1 MDMYRRIISPLLFAL
16 PPESAHRA
24 AVFALSH
31 APFLFPQAQVPEL
44 PITLWGR
51 RFANPVGLAAGFDKD
66 AEAWR
71 GLSRLGFGFL
81 ELGTVTPKPQP
92 GNPKPRIFRD
102 AETQSV
108 INRMGFPGKGAT
120 HFKNGLRGR
129 ESCPVPLGINI
140 GKNKATED
148 FDAIVDDYKSCIQM
162 LDGLA
167 DYFVVNVSS
176 PNTPGL
182 RALQSEEALSG
193 LLSELMRVKEA
204 QTPLLVKIAPDLSE
218 QELEEIAAVVTETAC
233 DGIVISNTTLA
244 RPDALPQGFAAEQ
257 GGLSG
262 ALLRDKSTQMIARF
276 YSLTGGKIP
285 IIGAGGV
292 SSGADAY
299 QKIRAGASLVQIY
312 TGMIFSGPY
321 VAAQTVRELAQRIAA
336 EEISDWTQIIG
347 IDSARYMR

>member
-1 MDMYRRIISPLLFAL
+1 MDMYRRIISPLLFSL
-16 PPESAHRA
+16 PPEAAHRA
-24 AVFALSH
+24 AIFALAH
-31 APFLFPQAQVPEL
+31 LPWIFPRATVPEL

-51 RFANPVGLAAGFDKD
+51 RFSNPVGLAAGFDKD

-81 ELGTVTPKPQP
+81 ELGTVTPKPQQ

-102 AETQSV
+102 SSTQSV
-108 INRMGFPGKGAT
+108 INRMGFPGKGAA
-120 HFKNGLRGR
+120 HVKNSLRGR
-129 ESCPVPLGINI
+129 ETCPVPLGINI
-140 GKNKATED
+140 GKNKASED
-148 FDAIVDDYKSCIQM
+148 FDAIIADYESCLKL

-176 PNTPGL
+176 ANTPGL
-182 RALQSEEALSG
+182 RALQSKEALSS
-193 LLSELMRVKEA
+193 LLSALMRVKDA
-204 QTPLLVKIAPDLSE
+204 QIPLLVKIAPDLSA
-218 QELEEIAAVVTETAC
+218 QELEEIAAVVAETAC
-233 DGIVISNTTLA
+233 DGVVISNTTLA
-244 RPDALPQGFAAEQ
+244 RPAVLPQGFAAEQ

-262 ALLRDKSTQMIARF
+262 ALLRDKSTEMIARF
-276 YSLTGGKIP
+276 YTLTSGTIP

-312 TGMIFSGPY
+312 SGMIFKGPY
-321 VAAQTVRELAQRIAA
+321 VAAQSVRELSQIIAA

>member
-1 MDMYRRIISPLLFAL
+1 MDIYRRVISPLLFAL
-16 PPESAHRA
+16 PPETAHRA
-24 AVFALSH
+24 AVFALAH
-31 APFLFPQAQVPEL
+31 LPFLLPRADVPEL
-44 PITLWGR
+44 PVTLWGR

-81 ELGTVTPKPQP
+81 ELGTVTPQPQP

-102 AETQSV
+102 AATESI
-108 INRMGFPGKGAT
+108 INRMGFPGKGAA
-120 HFKNGLRGR
+120 HFKKALHGR
-129 ESCPVPLGINI
+129 DICPLPLGINI

-148 FDAIVDDYKSCIQM
+148 FDAIVEDYKSCLQL

-182 RALQSEEALSG
+182 RALQSREALTG
-193 LLSELMRVKEA
+193 LLSELMQVKNA
-204 QTPLLVKIAPDLSE
+204 QIPLLVKIAPDLPE
-218 QELEEIAAVVTETAC
+218 RELEEIAAVVTETGC
-233 DGIVISNTTLA
+233 EGIVISNTTLA
-244 RPDALPQGFAAEQ
+244 RPDALQQGFAAEQ

-262 ALLRDKSTQMIARF
+262 SLLRDRSTQMIAGF
-276 YSLTGGKIP
+276 YTLTDGKVP

-312 TGMIFSGPY
+312 TAMIFKGPY
-321 VAAQTVRELAQRIAA
+321 VAAHIVRELAQMIAA
-336 EEISDWTQIIG
+336 EGISDWTQIIG

>member
-1 MDMYRRIISPLLFAL
+1 MDMYRRMISPLLFTL
-16 PPESAHRA
+16 SPETAHRA
-24 AVFALSH
+24 AVFALAH
-31 APFLFPQAQVPEL
+31 LPFLFPRAQVPEL

-51 RFANPVGLAAGFDKD
+51 RFDNPVGLAAGFDKD

-102 AETQSV
+102 SSTQSV
-108 INRMGFPGKGAT
+108 INRMGFPGKGAA
-120 HFKNGLRGR
+120 HFKDGLRGR

-148 FDAIVDDYKSCIQM
+148 FDAIVDDYKSCIRM
-162 LDGLA
+162 LGGLA

-182 RALQSEEALSG
+182 RALQSKEALSG
-193 LLSELMRVKEA
+193 LLTELMQVKDT
-204 QTPLLVKIAPDLSE
+204 QIPLLVKIAPDLSE

-244 RPDALPQGFAAEQ
+244 RPDVLPQDFAAEQ

-262 ALLRDKSTQMIARF
+262 ALLRDKATQMIARF
-276 YSLTGGKIP
+276 YALTDGEIP
-285 IIGAGGV
+285 VIGAGGV
-292 SSGADAY
+292 SSGADVY

-312 TGMIFSGPY
+312 TGMIFVGPY
-321 VAAQTVRELAQRIAA
+321 VAARAVRELSQIIAA
-336 EEISDWTQIIG
+336 EGISDWTQIIG

>member
-1 MDMYRRIISPLLFAL
+1 MDIYRRIISPLLFAF
-16 PPESAHRA
+16 PPETAHRS
-24 AVFALSH
+24 AVFALAH
-31 APFLFPQAQVPEL
+31 MPFLFPQAQVPEL

-51 RFANPVGLAAGFDKD
+51 RFVNPVGLAAGFDKD

-81 ELGTVTPKPQP
+81 ELGTVTPQPQP

-102 AETQSV
+102 AATESV
-108 INRMGFPGKGAT
+108 INRMGFPGKGAAY
-120 HFKNGLRGR
+120 FKNALRGR
-129 ESCPVPLGINI
+129 DSCRLPLGINI
-140 GKNKATED
+140 GKNKATEE
-148 FDAIVDDYKSCIQM
+148 FDAIVDDYKSCLQL

-182 RALQSEEALSG
+182 RALQSREALTG
-193 LLSELMRVKEA
+193 LLSELMRVKNA
-204 QTPLLVKIAPDLSE
+204 QIPLLVKIAPDLSE
-218 QELEEIAAVVTETAC
+218 RELEEIAAVVTETAC
-233 DGIVISNTTLA
+233 DGVVISNTTLA

-262 ALLRDKSTQMIARF
+262 RLLRDRSTWMIARF
-276 YSLTGGKIP
+276 YVLTDGKIP

-292 SSGADAY
+292 SSGADVY

-312 TGMIFSGPY
+312 TAMIFKGPY
-321 VAAQTVRELAQRIAA
+321 VAARTVRELAQMITADGV
-336 EEISDWTQIIG
+336 SDWTQIIG